1 MQFTEEYE
9 LRKKSDNFLSVFL
22 TWEWNLIQN
31 YKQVRKEE
39 EDRQQ
44 CWRCWVLVYSVKQ
57 REPLSTL
64 WSDAVSKLLV
74 SILKVLI
81 IASKCLTADLD
92 TLLLAKGHTLS
103 KCPYFVTESPFC
115 PKI

>member
-1 MQFTEEYE
+1 MLEMVGFSIQ
-9 LRKKSDNFLSVFL
+9 
-22 TWEWNLIQN
+22 WEA
-31 YKQVRKEE
+31 EGA
-39 EDRQQ
+39 
-44 CWRCWVLVYSVKQ
+44 
-57 REPLSTL
+57 LSTL